1 MGIIFIGNIVDKE
14 ICNTLSSCSPAGNK
28 WQENFIKNL
37 EKISNEKITN
47 LSIIPLRVFPLSKDI
62 SIKKFK
68 NKNKEASN
76 LISYLNI
83 LFFKKISIFISVMY
97 YLIKNA
103 KENDKII
110 IYNLY
115 SPVFLAVNIFKR
127 FCKIKFVGIIA
138 DIVLENDLK
147 YKGLKKFLYE
157 FGGKSQKKFLQNLDE
172 VIAVNRLI
180 LKDFNIK
187 NGTILE
193 GGVDTLKIEKKD
205 KLNHKTRK
213 VIFAGTLDN
222 LNGIEFLLK
231 SFSKLK
237 NDDVELHIYGRGPL
251 TDMVEKETKNNPK
264 IIYKGFVSSE
274 KIKNILLNGD
284 LLIIPRLKSIKT
296 LRYTFPSK
304 LFEYMLSGTPVLMTK
319 IPGLGKEYEEYIYM
333 KDTEDPQEFSEFMKV
348 ILNFSEEILIEKGKK
363 AQKFITDQKNW
374 EKQVKRVYNE
384 VIL

>member
-28 WQENFIKNL
+28 WQKNFIKNL
-37 EKISNEKITN
+37 EEISNEKIIN
-47 LSIIPLRVFPLSKDI
+47 LSILPLRVFPLSKDI

-68 NKNKEASN
+68 NKNREVSK
-76 LISYLNI
+76 LIPYLNV
-83 LFFKKISIFISVMY
+83 LFLKKISIFISVIY
-97 YLIKNA
+97 YLIKNG

-115 SPVFLAVNIFKR
+115 SPVFLAVNIFQQ
-127 FCKIKFVGIIA
+127 FCKIKLIGIIA
-138 DIVLENDLK
+138 DIIVENDLK
-147 YKGLKKFLYE
+147 YKGLKKTLYE
-157 FGGKSQKKFLQNLDE
+157 FEGKVQKRFLQNLDE
-172 VIAVNRLI
+172 VIAVNELI

-187 NGTILE
+187 HGTTLE
-193 GGVDTLKIEKKD
+193 GGVETLKVEKKD
-205 KLNHKTRK
+205 KLNHKTRRI
-213 VIFAGTLDN
+213 IFAGTLDN

-231 SFSKLK
+231 SFSKLG
-237 NDDVELHIYGRGPL
+237 NDDIELHIYGRGPL
-251 TDMVEKETKNNPK
+251 ANMVEKESKNNPK
-264 IIYKGFVSSE
+264 IIYKGFVSNE

-319 IPGLGKEYEEYIYM
+319 IPGLGKEYEKYIYM
-333 KDTEDPQEFSEFMKV
+333 KDTEDIQEFSGFMKL

-363 AQKFITDQKNW
+363 AQKFITEQKNW

>member
-37 EKISNEKITN
+37 GKISNEKIIN
-47 LSIIPLRVFPLSKDI
+47 LSILPLRVFPLSKDI

-68 NKNKEASN
+68 NKNKEASK
-76 LISYLNI
+76 LIPYLNV
-83 LFFKKISIFISVMY
+83 LFLKKISIFISVIY
-97 YLIKNA
+97 YLIKNG

-127 FCKIKFVGIIA
+127 FCKIKLIGIIA
-138 DIVLENDLK
+138 DIIVENDLK
-147 YKGLKKFLYE
+147 YKGLKKTLYE
-157 FGGKSQKKFLQNLDE
+157 FGGKVQKRFLQNLDG
-172 VIAVNRLI
+172 VIAVNELI

-187 NGTILE
+187 HGTILE
-193 GGVDTLKIEKKD
+193 GGVDTLKVEKKD
-205 KLNHKTRK
+205 KLNHKTRRI
-213 VIFAGTLDN
+213 IFAGTLDN

-231 SFSKLK
+231 SFLKLK
-237 NDDVELHIYGRGPL
+237 NDDIELHIYGRGPL

-264 IIYKGFVSSE
+264 IIYKGFVSNE

-333 KDTEDPQEFSEFMKV
+333 KDTEDPQEFSEFMEV
-348 ILNFSEEILIEKGKK
+348 ILNFPEEILIEKGKK